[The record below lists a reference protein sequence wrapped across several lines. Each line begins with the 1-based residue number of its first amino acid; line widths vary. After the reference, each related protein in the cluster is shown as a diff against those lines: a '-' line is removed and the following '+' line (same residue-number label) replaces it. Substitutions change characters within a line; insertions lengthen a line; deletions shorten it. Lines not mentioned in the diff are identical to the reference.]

1 MSVMLFVSRY
11 LGIANF
17 VCVAG
22 PFRGHHISVR
32 YLNRQWHI
40 DARIRGDFKHLNDSQ
55 FNDQV
60 LGAIGIVHSA
70 GRPVPASIVC
80 EINANLAFD
89 RHPPTNVVDDLTTGR
104 QSHNGAWRSIN
115 ILEQDKLFPVSDD
128 VDEVEML
135 ESIPASYFRLNPQL
149 SLR

>member
-11 LGIANF
+11 LGISNF

-22 PFRGHHISVR
+22 SFRGHHVSVR
-32 YLNRQWHI
+32 YLNRQWHM
-40 DARIRGDFKHLNDSQ
+40 DARLRGDFKHLTDEQ

-70 GRPVPASIVC
+70 GQPVSASIVC

-104 QSHNGAWRSIN
+104 QSHNGSWRSID
-115 ILEQDKLFPVSDD
+115 ILEQDKLFPVSDEA
-128 VDEVEML
+128 DEVDML
-135 ESIPASYFRLNPQL
+135 EAMPASNFRLNAQI